1 MSAARPLEI
10 PASSAPPFHRFRSGQ
25 GEHVLVV
32 PFSRIYDLDADF
44 SRRID
49 RDDHDALGL
58 MTALSTPGGGE
69 VPLSRVPL
77 PAPQSISLN
86 VSSSCNLG
94 CAYCYASR
102 GGFGG
107 AQTTVMSWEIAR
119 QAVEKLIAGSDAK
132 GPVTIGFLGGEPFV
146 NRRLIHRVV
155 AHARRL
161 SLTHRRDVR
170 FSVTTN
176 GTLLRDS
183 DIRLLRDHAF
193 AVTVSI
199 DGGAAIQNARR
210 PLARGTRGT
219 PGSFELLRE
228 HVGPLL
234 AEPGNCKIAARATV
248 LSGESDLSQCFA
260 DILALGFTEVGVSPL
275 RVVRGAEQFADEHWR
290 GYLASLIKIS
300 TAELERARNGAEIR
314 LSNLRIALKQLH
326 HGAASPFA
334 CGAGGGYFSVAADG
348 KWYACHRAIGE
359 EEYRLGDTGGLDA
372 RRREQFLLKRHVH
385 AQTDCQQCWARYLCS
400 GGCHQEAASRT
411 LSSCDFIREWLDFC
425 LRAYCELSAARPAY
439 FGRAP

>member
-1 MSAARPLEI
+1 MTYWHVRTASP
-10 PASSAPPFHRFRSGQ
+10 PASHERGTASGDPGLLGAALHRFRSGQ

-219 PGSFELLRE
+219 PA
-228 HVGPLL
+228 V
-234 AEPGNCKIAARATV
+234 
-248 LSGESDLSQCFA
+248 
-260 DILALGFTEVGVSPL
+260 
-275 RVVRGAEQFADEHWR
+275 
-290 GYLASLIKIS
+290 
-300 TAELERARNGAEIR
+300 
-314 LSNLRIALKQLH
+314 
-326 HGAASPFA
+326 
-334 CGAGGGYFSVAADG
+334 
-348 KWYACHRAIGE
+348 
-359 EEYRLGDTGGLDA
+359 
-372 RRREQFLLKRHVH
+372 
-385 AQTDCQQCWARYLCS
+385 
-400 GGCHQEAASRT
+400 
-411 LSSCDFIREWLDFC
+411 SSCCGSTSGRCWQSLGTAKSPRGPRCCREN
-425 LRAYCELSAARPAY
+425 RT
-439 FGRAP
+439 